1 MSYKSALDDLF
12 GFHDLKRSFFDDA
25 EVAERLNAPVL
36 KTGGSYGSEGS
47 FYASLRSAQY
57 RGPPDLVSPSFSV
70 EKCRL
75 GVIGSP
81 PVPNTGDRHD
91 LGVRVSQAAFVN
103 FMSV

>member
-25 EVAERLNAPVL
+25 EVAERPNAPVL

-47 FYASLRSAQY
+47 N
-57 RGPPDLVSPSFSV
+57 PSFSV

>member
-47 FYASLRSAQY
+47 N
-57 RGPPDLVSPSFSV
+57 PSFSV
-70 EKCRL
+70 KMPSWGNWQPARPEH
-75 GVIGSP
+75 G
-81 PVPNTGDRHD
+81 
-91 LGVRVSQAAFVN
+91 
-103 FMSV
+103 